1 MNKFSLFVLALLLV
15 LPQAASAEIYKWKD
29 KDGSMRYSDTPPS
42 SNVPYESL
50 SGKKSVPAK
59 PAVDAAAPEAKPAA
73 AAKPENAEAK
83 PKETP
88 EQIKEKKRVEEENQK
103 IRKQN
108 CATARANLHTYEQG
122 GRISRMNEQG
132 EREYLDDA
140 ALAKGA
146 EQARK
151 EIAEFCD

>member
-1 MNKFSLFVLALLLV
+1 MNKFALLTLALLLAV
-15 LPQAASAEIYKWKD
+15 PQMANAAIYKWKD
-29 KDGSMRYSDTPPS
+29 KDGVTRYSDTPPAGA
-42 SNVPYESL
+42 VPYESL
-50 SGKKSVPAK
+50 GSRK
-59 PAVDAAAPEAKPAA
+59 PATAPPAADTAETETKPATPA
-73 AAKPENAEAK
+73 QPENAEAK

-88 EQIKEKKRVEEENQK
+88 EQFKEKQRVEAQNKK
-103 IRKQN
+103 IREQN
-108 CATARANLHTYEQG
+108 CSTARASLQTYTQG

-151 EIAEFCD
+151 DIAEFCD